1 VTQCNTAAS
10 TLLLDDSTGC
20 ILVNYSKI
28 IRPENLAIGR
38 YFMILGI
45 LRMSPSDKS
54 AILWAQQINDLTN
67 ETNRESIWILEVI
80 DIHQRIYSAEK

>member
-1 VTQCNTAAS
+1 
-10 TLLLDDSTGC
+10 
-20 ILVNYSKI
+20 
-28 IRPENLAIGR
+28 
-38 YFMILGI
+38 MILGI

-54 AILWAQQINDLTN
+54 GAILWAQQINDLTN